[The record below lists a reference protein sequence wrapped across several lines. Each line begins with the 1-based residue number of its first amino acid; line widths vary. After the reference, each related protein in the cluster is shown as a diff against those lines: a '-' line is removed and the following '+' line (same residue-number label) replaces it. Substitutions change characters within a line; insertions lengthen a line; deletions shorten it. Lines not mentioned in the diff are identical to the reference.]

1 MGKGG
6 GGLGKHPRAWSLAQ
20 RMTQLGKAERAI
32 YGEERLPAGLLISM
46 GEEESRWCKAPW
58 EKPYRA
64 PSGEEKR
71 EEVGRPG
78 WEEQRRH

>member
-1 MGKGG
+1 MKKSDGEGG
-6 GGLGKHPRAWSLAQ
+6 GRPWEGAAPTGKHP
-20 RMTQLGKAERAI
+20 RAI